1 MSQFVRSLLP
11 ATGPD
16 ASHLVFGEQ
25 PFDVAANSFRL
36 LTTGPEPLS
45 VDGGFLGGG
54 LPARRI
60 PLSELASIL
69 MHPSCGYTTSDRVW
83 RLLIERARTEGPAWV
98 VGAAGV
104 ALPGLRQAAYRLRH
118 YSGDVQAELLTAFV
132 AASRTVKP
140 GGAKVAQRLLSA
152 TFTAARAALHAEKP
166 IRTIAP
172 VLVPVTAAGHPD
184 LVLARAITAGVITA
198 AEAELIGATRLEG
211 VSVAGYAQR
220 LGKAAKAVY
229 KARDR
234 AEERLVAAIRAGVLS
249 DEDAT
254 VIAEATMTL
263 AADLSHPR

>member
-1 MSQFVRSLLP
+1 MSESIRFLLP
-11 ATGPD
+11 AAGAD
-16 ASHLVFGEQ
+16 APHLVLGEQ
-25 PFDVAANSFRL
+25 PFDVAATAFRL
-36 LTTGPEPLS
+36 LTTGPGPLS
-45 VDGGFLGGG
+45 VDGAALGGG

-83 RLLIERARTEGPAWV
+83 RLLISRARTEGPAWV

-152 TFTAARAALHAEKP
+152 TFTAARAALHADEP
-166 IRTIAP
+166 TRTNAP
-172 VLVPVTAAGHPD
+172 VQVPVTATGHPD
-184 LVLARAITAGVITA
+184 MVLARAVAAGVITA
-198 AEAELIGATRLEG
+198 AEAELVGGTRLEG

-220 LGKAAKAVY
+220 LGKAPKAVY

-234 AEERLVAAIRAGVLS
+234 AEERLVAAIRSGVLS
-249 DEDAT
+249 DEDAA
-254 VIAEATMTL
+254 VIAEATLTL
-263 AADLSHPR
+263 APDRARVF